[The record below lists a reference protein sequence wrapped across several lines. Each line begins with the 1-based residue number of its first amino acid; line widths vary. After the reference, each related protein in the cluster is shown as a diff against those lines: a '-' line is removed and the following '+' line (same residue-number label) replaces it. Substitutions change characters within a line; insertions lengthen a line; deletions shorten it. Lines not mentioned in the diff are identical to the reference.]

1 MRKALCL
8 GLLLASAACGQGGEE
23 RAGSPGGDSNMAT
36 FDVQEDAA
44 GPAATDSSSRSSPR
58 PPGVT
63 PTAAPGVAFNYR
75 YAFRLPAANIGRV
88 QEEHAQAC
96 EKLTIARCRITAMT
110 YNDDGD
116 GDVEAQLSFK
126 LDPAIA
132 RAFGRDGISI
142 VDKAEGELL
151 RAAITG
157 TDVGSEIQAAARGQA
172 QQSDEVRRIE
182 QQLARPGLGSSE
194 RVELQQQLAALRGS
208 IQATETEQTGRRQ
221 QLATT
226 PVSFDYRAGKTG
238 SRLERAI
245 ADAVDNFAGAAI
257 TALIVLVTLLP
268 WLVVLLLLWLL
279 WRWLNRRFGLTGRYP
294 EPREPVE
301 TSPKEA

>member
-1 MRKALCL
+1 MRKAICL
-8 GLLLASAACGQGGEE
+8 GLLLTTAACGQGGGESTGDGNMAAVE
-23 RAGSPGGDSNMAT
+23 AIEDASAPASTDSASRAG
-36 FDVQEDAA
+36 
-44 GPAATDSSSRSSPR
+44 
-58 PPGVT
+58 PPGIT

-75 YAFRLPAANIGRV
+75 YVFRLPAENIGRV

-96 EKLTIARCRITAMT
+96 EKLTVARCRITALT
-110 YNDDGD
+110 YDDDGE

-132 RAFGRDGISI
+132 RTFGRDGIAA

-157 TDVGSEIQAAARGQA
+157 TDVGSEISAATRAQA
-172 QQSDEVRRIE
+172 QQADEVRRIE
-182 QQLARPGLGSSE
+182 QQLARPGLSSAE
-194 RVELQQQLAALRGS
+194 RVELQQQLQSLRGS

-221 QLATT
+221 QLAST

-238 SRLERAI
+238 SRLERAV
-245 ADAVDNFAGAAI
+245 ADATDNFIGAAI

-268 WLVVLLLLWLL
+268 WILALLLLWLL
-279 WRWLNRRFGLTGRYP
+279 WRWLNRRFAITAGRP
-294 EPREPVE
+294 EATRLAEP
-301 TSPKEA
+301 SPQEA